1 MGSVGAMQRRLKK
14 PDPNYKSGK
23 SPLAFTGTMEKDPVK
38 ELTDA
43 RKTFVRR
50 TGGKLRDVRTAGLY
64 KSMTEE
70 EKKRYQNLNPDEFP
84 LGFKLGKKSILGE

>member
-1 MGSVGAMQRRLKK
+1 MGSVGAMQRKFLKPTSDNK
-14 PDPNYKSGK
+14 GGFRYFEGDKV
-23 SPLAFTGTMEKDPVK
+23 A

-50 TGGKLRDVRTAGLY
+50 TGGKLKDVRTAGIY

-70 EKKRYQNLNPDEFP
+70 EKKRYQKLNPDEFP

>member
-1 MGSVGAMQRRLKK
+1 MGSVGAMQRKLKT
-14 PDPNYKSGK
+14 PT
-23 SPLAFTGTMEKDPVK
+23 SPKKGGFSVYEGDKVS

-70 EKKRYQNLNPDEFP
+70 EKKRYQKLNPDEFP

>member
-1 MGSVGAMQRRLKK
+1 MGSPGAMQRKFLKPTSDNK
-14 PDPNYKSGK
+14 GGFRYFEGDKV
-23 SPLAFTGTMEKDPVK
+23 A

-43 RKTFVRR
+43 RQTFVRR

-70 EKKRYQNLNPDEFP
+70 EKKRYQKLNPDEFP

>member
-1 MGSVGAMQRRLKK
+1 MGSVGAMQRKFLKPTSDNK
-14 PDPNYKSGK
+14 GGFRYFEGDKV
-23 SPLAFTGTMEKDPVK
+23 A

-50 TGGKLRDVRTAGLY
+50 TGGKLKDVRTAGIY

-70 EKKRYQNLNPDEFP
+70 EKKRYQKLNPDEFP
-84 LGFKLGKKSILGE
+84 LGFKLGKKSILGK

>member
-1 MGSVGAMQRRLKK
+1 MGSPGAMQRKFKTPTSPKK
-14 PDPNYKSGK
+14 GGFGVFEGDKV
-23 SPLAFTGTMEKDPVK
+23 A

-43 RKTFVRR
+43 RQTFVRR

-70 EKKRYQNLNPDEFP
+70 EKKRYQKLNPDEFP

>member
-70 EKKRYQNLNPDEFP
+70 EKKR
-84 LGFKLGKKSILGE
+84 

>member
-1 MGSVGAMQRRLKK
+1 MGSVGAMQRKFLKPTSDNK
-14 PDPNYKSGK
+14 GGFRYFEGDKV
-23 SPLAFTGTMEKDPVK
+23 A

-50 TGGKLRDVRTAGLY
+50 TGGKLKDVRTAGIY

-70 EKKRYQNLNPDEFP
+70 EKKRYQKLNPNEFP

>member
-1 MGSVGAMQRRLKK
+1 MGSPGAMQRKFLKPTSNK
-14 PDPNYKSGK
+14 KGGFRYFEGDKV
-23 SPLAFTGTMEKDPVK
+23 A

-43 RKTFVRR
+43 RQTFVRR
-50 TGGKLRDVRTAGLY
+50 TGGKLRDVRTAGVY

-70 EKKRYQNLNPDEFP
+70 EKKRYQKLNPDEFS